1 MLQEHLEE
9 EKETVKVND
18 SDIRVEQGQRAQRQS
33 CQTDQAWKPTMPDE
47 RSLYIIAWP
56 DF

>member
-33 CQTDQAWKPTMPDE
+33 CQTGQAWKPTTPDE